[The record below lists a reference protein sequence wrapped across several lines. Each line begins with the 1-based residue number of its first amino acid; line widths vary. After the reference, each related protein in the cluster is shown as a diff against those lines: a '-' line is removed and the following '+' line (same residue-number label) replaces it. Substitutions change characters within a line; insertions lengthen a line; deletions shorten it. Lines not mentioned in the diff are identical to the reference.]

1 MGVLQRYLMDL
12 VRDQPMSFEEILGV
26 AYSPSRPPRKSEVR
40 SLRRALQRLVGDNR
54 AGGLIKVGNGG
65 PGDPYRYVFNPIW
78 VGTKDAYEKLL
89 AQIESDT
96 ERRKALPKLKRGVI
110 DLPDQS

>member
-1 MGVLQRYLMDL
+1 MDL
-12 VRDQPMSFEEILGV
+12 VRDEPRTFEEILGI
-26 AYSPSRPPRKSEVR
+26 AFPPGEPPRKSEIR

-54 AGGLIKVGNGG
+54 GGGLIKVGNGG

-78 VGTKDAYEKLL
+78 VAMAGTKDAYEQRL

-110 DLPDQS
+110 YLPDQS